1 MSLKNKRLEVMKFLE
16 KDVDA
21 LMEKYLIPIDSIW
34 QPSDFLPNSETTD
47 ANFFEEVKEIRE
59 LAKDL
64 PYDFWVVL
72 VGDMITEE
80 ALPTYESWLM
90 DVEGVD
96 QVENGGN
103 GWGKWV
109 RQWTGEENRH
119 GDVLNKYLYLS
130 GRVNMK
136 EIEKTTHHL
145 ITDGFDIGTDR
156 DPYKNFVYTS
166 FQELATYI
174 SHNRVAKLAKDKGNK
189 RLSKMCKIISGDEMR
204 HHHAYSEFVERI
216 FTVDPSQMMMA
227 FHYMMKQKI
236 TMPAHFLRE
245 SGGKIGSAFEEFS
258 NTAQRIGVYTATDYV
273 DILQKLIERWEI
285 DKITN
290 LSDEAEKARDYLMK
304 LPARMYRISE
314 RMKVPENSFQFKW
327 VEPAIIK

>member
-1 MSLKNKRLEVMKFLE
+1 MSLKNVRFEVMKFLE
-16 KDVDA
+16 KDVDT
-21 LMEKYLIPIDSIW
+21 LIQKYLIEPEKIW
-34 QPSDFLPNSETTD
+34 QPTDFLPNSEGD
-47 ANFFEEVKEIRE
+47 DFFNEVEEIRE
-59 LAKDL
+59 LSKEL

-96 QVENGGN
+96 QVHGQN
-103 GWGKWV
+103 GWSKWV
-109 RQWTGEENRH
+109 RQWTAEENRH

-130 GRVNMK
+130 GRVNMR
-136 EIEKTTHHL
+136 EIEVTTQHL
-145 ITDGFDIGTDR
+145 ISDGFDIGTDR

-174 SHNRVAKLAKDKGNK
+174 SHNRVAKIAKKAGNK
-189 RLSKMCKIISGDEMR
+189 QLGKMCQIISGDEMR
-204 HHHAYSEFVERI
+204 HHHAYADFVERI
-216 FTVDPSQMMMA
+216 FKVDPSQMMMA

-245 SGGKIGSAFEEFS
+245 SGGKTSTAFEEFS
-258 NTAQRIGVYTATDYV
+258 NTAQRIGVYTSKDYV
-273 DILQKLIERWEI
+273 DILQKLINRWEI

-290 LSDEAEKARDYLMK
+290 LTDEAEKARDYLMK
-304 LPARMYRISE
+304 LPDRMYRLSE
-314 RMKVPENSFQFKW
+314 RMKIPENSFQFKW
-327 VEPAIIK
+327 VTPAIAK

>member
-1 MSLKNKRLEVMKFLE
+1 MSLKNKRLEVMQFLE

-21 LMEKYLIPIDSIW
+21 LMEKYLIPVDSIW
-34 QPSDFLPNSETTD
+34 QPTDFLPNSETTD
-47 ANFFEEVKEIRE
+47 DAFFEEVREIRE

-90 DVEGVD
+90 DVEGID
-96 QVENGGN
+96 QVNGEN

-109 RQWTGEENRH
+109 RQWTAEENRH

-145 ITDGFDIGTDR
+145 IADGFDIGTDR

-227 FHYMMKQKI
+227 FNYMMKQKI

-245 SGGKIGSAFEEFS
+245 SGGKISSAFEEFS

-314 RMKVPENSFQFKW
+314 RMKIPENSFQFKW